1 MQKIVCLFT
10 VLLLTFSSTSLA
22 HSPWGQYQ
30 VYRQKHLLILSTK
43 EDSPTYSFSKKLT
56 TIINHAEPSADARP
70 ARAKD
75 LRRIHAL
82 LKTDK
87 MQFAVLSKDN
97 AAHLRKGTAA
107 FKDKG
112 PLAMAT
118 IYTFGELE
126 FLVQPTFPKQLVSV
140 VTHAILSLLYHLP
153 DADPPE
159 KVMNNP
165 HLHSGAQE
173 AIRKYHSK

>member
-1 MQKIVCLFT
+1 MQRIVYLFT
-10 VLLLTFSSTSLA
+10 VLILTFSSISLA

-43 EDSPTYSFSKKLT
+43 EDAPTYPFSKRLT
-56 TIINHAEPSADARP
+56 TIINRIEPTASARP

-82 LKTDK
+82 LKTNQ
-87 MQFAVLSKDN
+87 MQFAVLSKQN
-97 AAHLRKGTAA
+97 AVHLRQGTAA
-107 FKDKG
+107 FKDKE
-112 PLAMAT
+112 PLAMAV

-126 FLVQPTFPKQLVSV
+126 FLVQPEFPDQLVSI
-140 VTHAILSLLYHLP
+140 VTHAVLSSLDHFP

-159 KVMNNP
+159 KIINNP
-165 HLHSGAQE
+165 HLHDGALKALQE
-173 AIRKYHSK
+173 SRLK